1 MKILVDILAWIAV
14 IVLGLIICLG
24 TLFIILETIRT
35 WPEAR
40 PGIIITMI
48 LICGF
53 AGLLYLLL
61 K

>member
-1 MKILVDILAWIAV
+1 MKILVDILAWVAV
-14 IVLGLIICLG
+14 MALGLFICLV
-24 TLFIILETIRT
+24 TLFIILEMIKT

-48 LICGF
+48 LICGY